1 MKLSKMQM
9 LTTKFESIRIQE
21 DLTSTFHSKLSD
33 IINSYFN
40 LGEKIPESKDV
51 KKKKTVGSLLE
62 RLGPKVTTIEESKDI
77 NTMRVYELVRSLQT
91 FSS

>member
-1 MKLSKMQM
+1 MQM
-9 LTTKFESIRIQE
+9 LTTKFESIRILE

-51 KKKKTVGSLLE
+51 KKKKIRIS
-62 RLGPKVTTIEESKDI
+62 P
-77 NTMRVYELVRSLQT
+77 
-91 FSS
+91 